1 MLEYTISY
9 DDAQVLQ
16 RRHRGAGRARGGEG
30 GPVQVLQPGH
40 SPHTG
45 QGGLQGYL
53 QRGVEE

>member
-1 MLEYTISY
+1 MN

-40 SPHTG
+40 SPHPGQG

-53 QRGVEE
+53 QRGVEK